1 MPVLFINGCRFRAGC
16 YRKRRGE
23 NFYIKFSPCYLSAL
37 LTARPSP
44 VRVSSVMNEH
54 QAAIMVGQTGLLK
67 RMVWYR
73 CSCGKSGSA
82 RKNRNQAMT
91 EHRRHVER
99 ESAIDRDC
107 RLRNA
112 APALLAALEAI
123 VPWLEQ
129 RPAGLHPECVP
140 WLEQARAAIAQ
151 AEAGE

>member
-1 MPVLFINGCRFRAGC
+1 
-16 YRKRRGE
+16 
-23 NFYIKFSPCYLSAL
+23 
-37 LTARPSP
+37 
-44 VRVSSVMNEH
+44 VRDMAYV
-54 QAAIMVGQTGLLK
+54 AIH
-67 RMVWYR
+67 
-73 CSCGKSGSA
+73 SCGKIVAASVDTPD
-82 RKNRNQAMT
+82 NT
-91 EHRRHVER
+91 EHHGHVER